1 MKSKI
6 LKRAVFS
13 LVFLLGIGLLFN
25 GTYIQAKAIL
35 AQYLI
40 EESWEKTLETKEP
53 TPPWSWSDTYPIL
66 KMSVPSLNKELFVLQ
81 GDSGSTL
88 AFGPG
93 HASKSFL
100 PKDNGTVMISAHKDT
115 HFRFLKDLK
124 VGEKIVI
131 QDVNNDS
138 HTYIMDS
145 FKVIDS
151 EKNNIPIYNG
161 INELVLVTC
170 YPFEAISTE
179 KNQRYVVSFREN

>member
-1 MKSKI
+1 MKNKI
-6 LKRAVFS
+6 LKRSIFG
-13 LVFLLGIGLLFN
+13 LIFLLGIGLLFK

-40 EESWEKTLETKEP
+40 EESWQETLETKEP
-53 TPPWSWSDTYPIL
+53 TSPWSWSDTHPIL
-66 KMSVPSLNKELFVLQ
+66 KMSVPSLNKELFVLE

-131 QDVNNDS
+131 QDENNDS
-138 HTYIMDS
+138 YTYKMAS
-145 FKVIDS
+145 AKVIDAD
-151 EKNNIPIYNG
+151 KNNIPIYNG
-161 INELVLVTC
+161 IDELVLVTC
-170 YPFEAISTE
+170 YPFDVMRTGG
-179 KNQRYVVSFREN
+179 NQRYVVRFREN